1 MKNPTTPSLPLRL
14 GAPLLF
20 ALLALP
26 LSAADREF
34 TLEARMTGYVGSGG
48 PIAGE
53 RNPTLRV
60 TKGDKVKIVLI
71 NVEPMAHDVV
81 LDGHQA
87 KSGQILRIGDK
98 TEVTFVAKQSDA
110 YYCSIPGHR
119 QLGMEGQLVVGAS
132 DGGDAHA
139 DEAVAAHRPMAL
151 AAKPIAPTKPI
162 TDDEIAADASAVPAP
177 IARDAP
183 ATVSYRLTSS
193 EVVAQIEDGTTFEYW
208 CYDGQ
213 VPGPMLRARVGDT
226 VEVTLANDAGSKLVH
241 SIDFHAATGPGGGAT
256 LLQVPPGQDK
266 TLRFKALN
274 PGLYVYHCATP
285 HIPTHLGRGMYGM
298 ILIEPEKAL
307 PKVDR
312 EFYIMQGDFY
322 TTHKPR
328 TKGHQEQDDDRL
340 FDERPTYVCMNGRV
354 GAVTGARTMRAKV
367 GETVRIY
374 FGVGGPNL
382 TSSFHVI
389 GEIFDRVYRE
399 ADLLSAPALS
409 VQTTMVPA
417 GGATVVEM
425 KLEVPGTLLLVDHS
439 LTRLDKG
446 NVALLKVEGDPAPAI
461 ISSGK

>member
-1 MKNPTTPSLPLRL
+1 MPLHPLRL

-26 LSAADREF
+26 LVAADREF

-60 TKGDKVKIVLI
+60 TKGDTVKIVLI

-81 LDGHQA
+81 LDGHKI

-98 TEVTFVAKQSDA
+98 TEVSFVAQQSDA

-119 QLGMEGQLVVGAS
+119 QLGMEGQLVVGS
-132 DGGDAHA
+132 SGGGDAHA
-139 DEAVAAHRPMAL
+139 DEAVAAHRPMAM
-151 AAKPIAPTKPI
+151 AIKPIAPTRPI
-162 TDDEIAADASAVPAP
+162 TDDEIGADASAVPAP
-177 IARDAP
+177 ITRDAP
-183 ATVSYRLTSS
+183 ATVSYRLTSK
-193 EVVAQIEDGTTFEYW
+193 EVVAQMEDGTTFEYW

-226 VEVTLANDAGSKLVH
+226 VEVTLANDPGSKLVH

-274 PGLYVYHCATP
+274 PGLYIYHCATP
-285 HIPTHLGRGMYGM
+285 HIPTHLARGMYGM
-298 ILIEPEKAL
+298 ILIQPEKPL
-307 PKVDR
+307 PAVDR
-312 EFYIMQGDFY
+312 EFYVMQGDFY

-354 GAVTGARTMRAKV
+354 GAVTGPRTMQAKV

-399 ADLLSAPALS
+399 ADLLSPPALS
-409 VQTTMVPA
+409 VQTTLVPA

-446 NVALLKVEGDPAPAI
+446 NVALLKVEGDPKPEI